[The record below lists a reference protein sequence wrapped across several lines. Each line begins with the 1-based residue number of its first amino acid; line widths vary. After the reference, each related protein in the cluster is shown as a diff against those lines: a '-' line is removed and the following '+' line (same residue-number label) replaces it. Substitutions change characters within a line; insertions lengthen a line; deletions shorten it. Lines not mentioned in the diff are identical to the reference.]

1 VAEIAERDRQLS
13 LAHARGPE
21 EHHVLGALDEDE
33 TRELDDLF
41 ARGTSGEVEVILV
54 KRLDRGE
61 VGHPREHLARPGAA
75 RLTLG
80 DQ

>member
-1 VAEIAERDRQLS
+1 MICL
-13 LAHARGPE
+13 
-21 EHHVLGALDEDE
+21 
-33 TRELDDLF
+33 
-41 ARGTSGEVEVILV
+41 RGTDGEVEVILV